1 MPSPTVQLA
10 IGASA
15 TLAVQFHGSS
25 LTPGEYEGYIDIQG
39 TQTGVV
45 TRVPYW
51 YGVASSV
58 PSHVTVLY
66 SDSSDPVGS
75 RVADAVVFRVTD
87 ASGLPVPSAQ
97 PVATVVSGGGRV
109 MGIQSLDSQVP
120 NALGLNVRMG
130 IQPGANVF
138 QIQVGDLAKLV
149 TITGQ

>member
-1 MPSPTVQLA
+1 
-10 IGASA
+10 
-15 TLAVQFHGSS
+15 
-25 LTPGEYEGYIDIQG
+25 
-39 TQTGVV
+39 
-45 TRVPYW
+45 
-51 YGVASSV
+51 
-58 PSHVTVLY
+58 
-66 SDSSDPVGS
+66 
-75 RVADAVVFRVTD
+75 VADAVVFRVTD